1 MRVNV
6 CKKIDEGIKTTLDV
20 VLEDKT
26 INLECEGIV
35 VGGVTNDHARLVNL
49 ITSIAD
55 TLVLLV
61 RNN

>member
-35 VGGVTNDHARLVNL
+35 VGGLFFK
-49 ITSIAD
+49 IIS
-55 TLVLLV
+55 
-61 RNN
+61 